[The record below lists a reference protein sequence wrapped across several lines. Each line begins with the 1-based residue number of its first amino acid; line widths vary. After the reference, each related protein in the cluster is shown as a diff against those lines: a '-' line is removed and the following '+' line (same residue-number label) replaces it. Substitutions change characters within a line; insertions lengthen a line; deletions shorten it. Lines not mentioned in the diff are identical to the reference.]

1 MPTEEN
7 KTEGCV
13 HCTQSVSINSL
24 KRDIQPSKEL
34 IRKRAI
40 SKFSNHRINLEA
52 HMEIIYVLKG
62 KV

>member
-1 MPTEEN
+1 MAHYGMQYSPCYALYLTWYLYHE
-7 KTEGCV
+7 
-13 HCTQSVSINSL
+13 
-24 KRDIQPSKEL
+24 RDIQPSKEL

-40 SKFSNHRINLEA
+40 SKFSKHRINLEA